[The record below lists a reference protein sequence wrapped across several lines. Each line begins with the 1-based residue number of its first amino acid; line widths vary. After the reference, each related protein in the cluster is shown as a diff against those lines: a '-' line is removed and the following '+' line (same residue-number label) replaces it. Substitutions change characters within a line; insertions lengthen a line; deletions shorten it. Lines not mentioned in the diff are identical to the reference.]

1 MDKKIKKVVYTVLIG
16 DYKLYEPTYINK
28 EWSLIC
34 FTDQNITS
42 KNWSIVRVKNNNYP
56 RKKAREIK
64 IRCDKFLD
72 FDICL
77 FIDSK
82 FTIKC
87 NLDEFIEENLK
98 SDIVLMKHNKRS
110 CVYDE
115 AKFCINNDIGNK
127 KDILNQI
134 HFYKEAGFPLNFG
147 LYGTGILIRK
157 NTPNVIEF
165 MKMWYDE
172 IEKYSCRDQIS
183 FSYIL
188 WKNPIKLSA
197 IPFKETYRR
206 FI

>member
-16 DYKLYEPTYINK
+16 NYELYEPTYINK

-42 KNWSIVRVKNNNYP
+42 KNWSIVRVKDNNYP

-87 NLDEFIEENLK
+87 NLDKFIEENLK
-98 SDIVLMKHNKRS
+98 GDITLMEHNKRV

-115 AKFCINNDIGNK
+115 ARFCINNDIGNK

-134 HFYKEAGFPLNFG
+134 RFYKEAGFPLNFG

-157 NTPNVIEF
+157 NTSDVIKF
-165 MKMWYDE
+165 MKMWYNE

-188 WKNPIKLSA
+188 WKNPIKLNT

-206 FI
+206 FT

>member
-1 MDKKIKKVVYTVLIG
+1 VDKKIAYTVLIG
-16 DYKLYEPTYINK
+16 DYELYEPTYINK
-28 EWSLIC
+28 NWELIC

-42 KNWSIVRVKNNNYP
+42 KNWSIVHAKDDGYP

-72 FDICL
+72 FDLCL

-87 NLDEFIEENLK
+87 NLDKFIEENMRTN
-98 SDIVLMKHNKRS
+98 ITLMEHNKRV
-110 CVYDE
+110 CAYDE

-127 KDILNQI
+127 KDIQNQI
-134 HFYKEAGFPLNFG
+134 NFYKQEGFPLKFG

-157 NTPNVIEF
+157 NKSEVIEF
-165 MKMWYDE
+165 MKQWYNE

-183 FSYIL
+183 FSYVL
-188 WKNPIKLSA
+188 WKNSIKVNS